1 MPGYTLA
8 MRLPDY
14 QGGSIVNLMAS
25 IQAGLG
31 GGNHAYPPLKLLP
44 ADRVREHRQ
53 VLLLVIDG
61 LGFNYLR
68 AHPEAEY
75 LNRYLLGAVTSVF
88 PPTTASAIPTF
99 LTGDAPQQHGLTGWH
114 MYFRELGAVLAVLP
128 GLARYGGLGLRAAG
142 VDVGRL
148 LGPRPFSDRISVEA
162 ITVSPAFIA
171 DSDFNR
177 AYLGSAS
184 SIAYRDLDDLLQR
197 CADLLHRPDARY
209 VYAYWP
215 ELDSLGHRFGIG
227 SQTVHAHLHE
237 LDQAFGQLLDAIRGT
252 DTLVILC
259 ADHGQIDVTQSHRI
273 DLGDHPLLEDCLVLP
288 LCGEPRAAYCY
299 LRPGRAHAFEHYVQS
314 ELSERA
320 VSLPSS
326 TVIESGWFG
335 LGEPHPQLANRVGDR
350 VLLPKEGYAVKDW
363 LAQEK
368 RFEMIGMHGGLS
380 QDELLVPLI
389 VAAC

>member
-1 MPGYTLA
+1 MV
-8 MRLPDY
+8 LPDY

-31 GGNHAYPPLKLLP
+31 GVSHDYPPLRLLAP
-44 ADRVREHRQ
+44 ERVQEHRQ

-68 AHPEAEY
+68 AHPEAVC
-75 LNRYLLGAVTSVF
+75 LNQNLLAGITSVF

-114 MYFRELGAVLAVLP
+114 MYFRELGSVLAVLP
-128 GLARYGGLGLRAAG
+128 GIARYGGQGLSAAG
-142 VDVGRL
+142 VDVGHL
-148 LGPRPFSDRISVEA
+148 LGSRPFSERIGVEA

-184 SIAYRDLDDLLQR
+184 SVAYRDLGDLLQR
-197 CADLLHRPDARY
+197 CADLLHRPGARY
-209 VYAYWP
+209 IYAYWP

-227 SQTVHAHLHE
+227 SQPVLAHLRE
-237 LDQAFGQLLDAIRGT
+237 LDQAFEKLLDAIRGT
-252 DTLVILC
+252 DTLVIVC
-259 ADHGQIDVTQSHRI
+259 ADHGQVDTTQSHRI
-273 DLGDHPLLEDCLVLP
+273 ELGDHPLLEDCLVLP

-299 LRPGRAHAFEHYVQS
+299 LRPGREQAFEQYLQS
-314 ELSERA
+314 EFAEYADGLLSTTI
-320 VSLPSS
+320 V
-326 TVIESGWFG
+326 ESNWFG
-335 LGEPHPQLANRVGDR
+335 LGRPHPQLANRIGDR
-350 VLLPKEGYAVKDW
+350 VLLMKEGYAVKDW
-363 LAQEK
+363 LPQEK

-389 VAAC
+389 VATC